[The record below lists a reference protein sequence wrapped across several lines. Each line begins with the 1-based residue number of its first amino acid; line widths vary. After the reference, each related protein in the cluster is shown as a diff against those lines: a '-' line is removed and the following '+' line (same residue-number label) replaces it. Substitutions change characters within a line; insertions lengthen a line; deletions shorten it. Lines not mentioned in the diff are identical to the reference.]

1 MLCLSSNQPLLG
13 SNALTVAILLKSRHA
28 PDLNQMLITF
38 KRFLAVLFHLPA
50 RFCFFVHS
58 VLWMSQ
64 TLLLHYVKQVLCS
77 ACIWKHTGCVLC
89 FYLETHSEAVKI
101 ELLAYRFI
109 TQSTSKAQNLIAVE
123 NFTIEWDTTMKTMK
137 KGFQLS
143 LGKFCVKSLAWILM
157 LHFVINRSCGKRS
170 LAWVRMFLFPF
181 CFLCQ
186 KSCLD
191 IDVIFCD
198 KSFLWQKAKD

>member
-1 MLCLSSNQPLLG
+1 
-13 SNALTVAILLKSRHA
+13 
-28 PDLNQMLITF
+28 
-38 KRFLAVLFHLPA
+38 
-50 RFCFFVHS
+50 
-58 VLWMSQ
+58 
-64 TLLLHYVKQVLCS
+64 
-77 ACIWKHTGCVLC
+77 
-89 FYLETHSEAVKI
+89 
-101 ELLAYRFI
+101 
-109 TQSTSKAQNLIAVE
+109 
-123 NFTIEWDTTMKTMK
+123 MKTMK

-198 KSFLWQKAKD
+198 KSFLWQKAKDWILMLYSVINRSCGKRQKTECFIFVSMARIEGYIKLLVNIKSITQKKHFNYHNSQVIQPPQFKLNVRKPSRNICLLSIDD